1 MVAAHIGLKIR
12 ERRKE
17 IGLSQT
23 ELAGRIGISVSYLNL
38 IEHNKRSIGGRLL
51 RQVADEIGVGLE
63 MLDGATERRLARDL
77 TAVSA
82 DPLFARMRP
91 DPPAIDGLAGRSSAL
106 PPAAVPPHDAFLDR
120 SQATQPI
127 DERLNNTP
135 THTTD

>member
-63 MLDGATERRLARDL
+63 MLDGATERRLASDL
-77 TAVSA
+77 TEVIA
-82 DPLFARMRP
+82 DPLFDRMRP
-91 DPPAIDGLAGRSSAL
+91 EPQAIDGLVGRYRSEEHTSELQSLMRSSY
-106 PPAAVPPHDAFLDR
+106 AVFCLKKKK
-120 SQATQPI
+120 
-127 DERLNNTP
+127 
-135 THTTD
+135 HTS